1 MFERYT
7 ERARRVLFFAR
18 YEASQL
24 GSISIETEHLLLG
37 LIREGKGL
45 TSRIFARSHLSLESI
60 RKEIEGRTVFRE
72 KVSTSVEIPFSAET
86 KRVLQFAAEEADRLL
101 HNYIGTEHLL
111 LGILREERSVAAT
124 ILMEKGM
131 RLNTVREDIVAL
143 LNEKTTL
150 TRVKETP
157 LLAEFSRDLTEAAMK
172 NQLDPLVGRHIE
184 IERVQQVLC
193 RRTKNNAVLIG
204 EPGVGKT
211 AIVEGLAQK
220 IVYGDVPHFLADK
233 RLLALDISLIVA
245 GTKYRGQFEER
256 LKAIMKELTE
266 NPNIIVFIDELHT
279 LVGAGSAEGSL
290 DAANILKPALS
301 RGEIRCIG
309 ATTPS
314 EYRKYIEKDRSL
326 ERRFQAIKVDP
337 PNERETIEV
346 LMGVKDRY
354 ETFHHVEYTTEAIE
368 AAVYQSSRYITD
380 RFLPDKAIDLV
391 DEAGA
396 RAKLREAGY
405 SEEFGEINRS
415 IRVAVEQM
423 ETAVSEKNFEKAQF
437 YREQEVQ
444 ARENLQFVRE
454 KFDVK
459 SSTRRVVVGKGE
471 IDEVVSK
478 WTGVP
483 LTSINQD
490 EGDKLLHMEDA
501 LHNRVIS
508 QDAAIS
514 ALSRA
519 IRRSRAGLKSPN
531 RPVGSFIFLGP
542 TGVGKTELARA
553 IANFLFG
560 SDHALIRFDMSEYM
574 EKHSVSKL
582 IGSPPGYV
590 GHEEGGQLTEKVK
603 RNPYSV
609 VLLDEVEKAHPDL
622 FNILLQVFEDGHLT
636 DGLGNRVNFKNTI
649 IIMTSN
655 IGARFIQK
663 KASLGFQSADS
674 GVISPQRQRHGA
686 RRGEED
692 VQPGVH
698 QPHRRD
704 HRLRGALGR
713 RPPDHHQAARE
724 AGERQPGRPPA
735 PPRARAGS
743 HRLDHRADVQ
753 GSLVRRPSAAPRD
766 PALYRGSAVR
776 GAHPRAP
783 QGGRHPGVPRCGEP
797 GVPSGR
803 RDRERPPAGL
813 TRLRMGGPCHGY
825 GAASARPLG
834 SLARLRSSK
843 LMAWP
848 LPGPSVRAAAGRSQP
863 PIMRVFALLLVA
875 LAAAGEVRAQTP
887 PAGTPVRP
895 GPVRRRRAIFPRRSA
910 ARPSRRP
917 AGCPRPAPA
926 RSSTRSC
933 SASRSRAEAP

>member
-72 KVSTSVEIPFSAET
+72 KVSTSVEIPFSTET
-86 KRVLQFAAEEADRLL
+86 NRVLQFAAEEADRLL

-111 LGILREERSVAAT
+111 LGILREERSVAST
-124 ILMEKGM
+124 ILSEKGM
-131 RLNTVREDIVAL
+131 RLSAVREDIVHL
-143 LNEKTTL
+143 LNEKTAV

-157 LLAEFSRDLTEAAMK
+157 LLAEFSRDLSAAAMK
-172 NQLDPLVGRHIE
+172 NRLDPLVGRSVE
-184 IERVQQVLC
+184 LERVQQVLS

-211 AIVEGLAQK
+211 AIVEGLAQR
-220 IVYGDVPHFLADK
+220 IVRGDVPHFLADK

-266 NPNIIVFIDELHT
+266 NPGIIVFIDELHT

-309 ATTPS
+309 ATTPA

-326 ERRFQAIKVDP
+326 ERRFLAIRVEP
-337 PNERETIEV
+337 PTESDTIRILSGLKE
-346 LMGVKDRY
+346 RY
-354 ETFHHVEYTTEAIE
+354 ERFHHVTYTAEALE

-380 RFLPDKAIDLV
+380 RFLPDKALDLV

-396 RAKLREAGY
+396 RAKLREAGC
-405 SEEFGEINRS
+405 STEFSEINKS
-415 IRVAVEQM
+415 IRTAVEQM
-423 ETAVSEKNFEKAQF
+423 EHATAQKDYERAQF
-437 YREQEVQ
+437 FREQEVL

-454 KFDVK
+454 TFDVRT
-459 SSTRRVVVGKGE
+459 SGRPVTVGKPD

-490 EGDKLLHMEDA
+490 ESARLLDMESE
-501 LHNRVIS
+501 LHRRVIS
-508 QDAAIS
+508 QELAIS
-514 ALSRA
+514 ALARA
-519 IRRSRAGLKSPN
+519 IRRSRAGLKSPH
-531 RPVGSFIFLGP
+531 RPVGSFVFLGP

-553 IANFLFG
+553 LANVLFG
-560 SDHALIRFDMSEYM
+560 SDTALVRFDMSEYM

-603 RNPYSV
+603 RHPYSV
-609 VLLDEVEKAHPDL
+609 VLLDEIEKAHPDL

-636 DGLGNRVNFKNTI
+636 DGLGNRVDFKNTI
-649 IIMTSN
+649 VIMTSN
-655 IGARFIQK
+655 IGARHIQK
-663 KASLGFQSADS
+663 KASVGFQAPDP
-674 GVISPQRQRHGA
+674 G
-686 RRGEED
+686 D
-692 VQPGVH
+692 VQRSVTELVLAEVKRTFNPEFVNRVDEIIVFEALSDDDLR
-698 QPHRRD
+698 QIMTMLVDQLNDNLVDRD
-704 HRLRGALGR
+704 LRI
-713 RPPDHHQAARE
+713 
-724 AGERQPGRPPA
+724 
-735 PPRARAGS
+735 
-743 HRLDHRADVQ
+743 
-753 GSLVRRPSAAPRD
+753 SLTPEVID
-766 PALYRGSAVR
+766 WIIETT
-776 GAHPRAP
+776 
-783 QGGRHPGVPRCGEP
+783 CE
-797 GVPSGR
+797 
-803 RDRERPPAGL
+803 DRS
-813 TRLRMGGPCHGY
+813 Y
-825 GAASARPLG
+825 GARPL
-834 SLARLRSSK
+834 
-843 LMAWP
+843 
-848 LPGPSVRAAAGRSQP
+848 
-863 PIMRVFALLLVA
+863 
-875 LAAAGEVRAQTP
+875 
-887 PAGTPVRP
+887 
-895 GPVRRRRAIFPRRSA
+895 RRAIQRYVEDPLSEELIRGRLETGDVEVYMDGGALAYRAAGQALEGRRLA
-910 ARPSRRP
+910 
-917 AGCPRPAPA
+917 
-926 RSSTRSC
+926 
-933 SASRSRAEAP
+933 

>member
-24 GSISIETEHLLLG
+24 GSVSIETEHLLLG

-45 TSRIFARSHLSLESI
+45 TSRIFQRSHLSLESI
-60 RKEIEGRTVFRE
+60 RKEVEGRTVFRE
-72 KVSTSVEIPFSAET
+72 KVSTSVEIPFSGET
-86 KRVLQFAAEEADRLL
+86 KRVLQYAAEEADRLL
-101 HNYIGTEHLL
+101 HSYIGTEHLL
-111 LGILREERSVAAT
+111 LGILREERSVAAS

-131 RLNTVREDIVAL
+131 RLNTVRDDIVQL
-143 LNEKTTL
+143 LNEKTSL

-157 LLAEFSRDLTEAAMK
+157 LLAEFSRDLTDAAMK
-172 NQLDPLVGRHIE
+172 NSLDPLVGREHE

-256 LKAIMKELTE
+256 LKAIMKELSE
-266 NPNIIVFIDELHT
+266 NPNVIVFIDELHT

-309 ATTPS
+309 ATTPA

-337 PNERETIEV
+337 PSEKETIEI
-346 LMGVKDRY
+346 LRGVKDRY
-354 ETFHHVEYTTEAIE
+354 ESFHHVEFTQEALE

-405 SEEFGEINRS
+405 SEEFGEINKT

-423 ETAVSEKNFEKAQF
+423 ESAVSAKDFERANF
-437 YREQEVQ
+437 YRQQEEA
-444 ARENLQFVRE
+444 ARENLMSVRE
-454 KFDVK
+454 RFDVK
-459 SSTRRVVVGKGE
+459 SSARRVVVNKQE
-471 IDEVVSK
+471 IDEVVAK

-483 LTSINQD
+483 MTAINED
-490 EGDKLLHMEDA
+490 ESSKLLRMEDE
-501 LHNRVIS
+501 LHRRVIS
-508 QDAAIS
+508 QEKAIS

-519 IRRSRAGLKSPN
+519 IRRSRAGLKAAT
-531 RPVGSFIFLGP
+531 RPVGSFVFLGP

-553 IANFLFG
+553 LAHFLFG
-560 SDHALIRFDMSEYM
+560 SDAALIRFDMSEYM

-609 VLLDEVEKAHPDL
+609 VLLDEIEKAHPDL

-655 IGARFIQK
+655 IGARYIQK
-663 KASLGFQSADS
+663 KASLGFQSSDAKE
-674 GVISPQRQRHGA
+674 IA
-686 RRGEED
+686 RSVSDMVLGE
-692 VQPGVH
+692 
-698 QPHRRD
+698 
-704 HRLRGALGR
+704 
-713 RPPDHHQAARE
+713 
-724 AGERQPGRPPA
+724 
-735 PPRARAGS
+735 
-743 HRLDHRADVQ
+743 
-753 GSLVRRPSAAPRD
+753 VRRTFNPEFINRID
-766 PALYRGSAVR
+766 EIIVFEALSDDDL
-776 GAHPRAP
+776 
-783 QGGRHPGVPRCGEP
+783 
-797 GVPSGR
+797 R
-803 RDRERPPAGL
+803 RITQLLVGQLNANLIDRRL
-813 TRLRMGGPCHGY
+813 TIRMTTEAIDWIIDLTCKDRSY
-825 GAASARPLG
+825 GARPL
-834 SLARLRSSK
+834 
-843 LMAWP
+843 
-848 LPGPSVRAAAGRSQP
+848 
-863 PIMRVFALLLVA
+863 
-875 LAAAGEVRAQTP
+875 
-887 PAGTPVRP
+887 
-895 GPVRRRRAIFPRRSA
+895 RRAIQRYIEDPLAEELIRGDLKGGEFEVYVDAGALAYRALDADGTVAAPGRRLA
-910 ARPSRRP
+910 
-917 AGCPRPAPA
+917 
-926 RSSTRSC
+926 SSV
-933 SASRSRAEAP
+933 